1 MRFRSHEPHNLGKHR
16 VRGEGRKLKALR
28 YGPFRIL
35 KKYGPNAFEL
45 ELPPYMSMYSVV
57 NAERLKLFEPSMLDE
72 DEEHPLILPPMEDL
86 ELGQEQPLAE
96 DSIVERKVVES
107 RSGARTRYRI
117 GLKGTIPSRAKW
129 YTEDEGRKAYPH
141 LWA

>member
-1 MRFRSHEPHNLGKHR
+1 MAALGQGSSER
-16 VRGEGRKLKALR
+16 RRRKLKALR

-35 KKYGPNAFEL
+35 KKYGANAFQL
-45 ELPPYMSMYSVV
+45 GLPPYMSMYSVV
-57 NAERLKLFEPSMLDE
+57 NAEKLKLFEPSMLDE

-86 ELGQEQPLAE
+86 

-107 RSGARTRYRI
+107 RSGARTRYRV